1 MSDEFKNVIEEGI
14 RKLIPQQL
22 ALLATRAEELKLDIG
37 DKEYDRLKTAILSAK
52 GGSRSEMLFR
62 IGDDLIDNGENELA
76 LTILEEAL
84 KDSKGSEHELILHNS
99 YGLALYLNGRLNE
112 AIEILTKLLKKKI
125 GKELT
130 CMIKHYLGLSYFDS
144 GDYESAASNLKEA
157 AKEYN
162 GEKMYDAS
170 AQAMEDE
177 GRVYHEMAEY
187 EKALKVFGKAY
198 DYAKTNTLEKSLVRI
213 SALQGYALLELGRLR
228 PAANALEFSLQ
239 DKSNPVDTID
249 RMKFLAHI
257 YMLLGSSEKA
267 EVAYKEL
274 NKLAEMVGD
283 KEEMINAL
291 ELLGVHY
298 HSVDKYSEAKETLR
312 QSFSLR
318 VKFREETGIE
328 FPGSWEFCQLLE
340 KVNKMVEYINADY
353 SDKLGIKPHPAYDLN
368 EKVTQSMKRLI
379 ELLDMGIDEPSAY
392 TLKYSG
398 KNLKD
403 ATNDFQKEYIL
414 QILRTYEW
422 DKGPTSK
429 HLGVSTSNLY
439 HYLYKLDIER

>member
-1 MSDEFKNVIEEGI
+1 MSDDFKNAVEEGI
-14 RKLIPQQL
+14 RKLNPEQF
-22 ALLATRAEELKLDIG
+22 ALLTTRSEELKLGISVK
-37 DKEYDRLKTAILSAK
+37 DKKDLNAAIQKAK
-52 GGSRSEMLFR
+52 GINRSDLLFR
-62 IGDDLIDNGENELA
+62 IGDNLIDNGENEMA
-76 LTILEEAL
+76 MTILEEAMQ
-84 KDSKGSEHELILHNS
+84 DSKGSEHELFLHNS
-99 YGLALYLNGRLNE
+99 FGLALYLNGRLNE
-112 AIEILTKLLKKKI
+112 AIEILMKLLKKKI
-125 GKELT
+125 GKELRCT
-130 CMIKHYLGLSYFDS
+130 IHHYLGLSYFDI
-144 GDYESAASNLKEA
+144 GDFESAASNLKEA

-162 GEKMYDAS
+162 EEKMFEVS
-170 AQAMEDE
+170 AQAMADE
-177 GRVYHEMAEY
+177 GRVYHEQGEY
-187 EKALKVFGKAY
+187 EKALKIFGIAY
-198 DYAKTNTLEKSLVRI
+198 EYAKKNTLEKSLVRI
-213 SALQGYALLELGRLR
+213 SALQGFALLELGRLR
-228 PAANALEFSLQ
+228 PAADALEFSLE
-239 DKSNPVDTID
+239 DKSNPYETID
-249 RMKFLAHI
+249 RMKSLAQI
-257 YMLLGSSEKA
+257 YTLLGSFEKT

-291 ELLGVHY
+291 DLLGVHY
-298 HSVDKYSEAKETLR
+298 QSVDKYSEAKETLR

-318 VKFREETGIE
+318 VKFLEETGIE

-353 SDKLGIKPHPAYDLN
+353 SNKLGIKPHPAYDLN

-379 ELLDMGIDEPSAY
+379 ELLDLGIDEPSAY

-403 ATNDFQKEYIL
+403 ATNDFQKEYIV
-414 QILRTYEW
+414 QILRMYEW

>member
-1 MSDEFKNVIEEGI
+1 MNGEFKNVIEEGI
-14 RKLIPQQL
+14 RKLTPQQL

-37 DKEYDRLKTAILSAK
+37 DKEYERLKIAILSAK
-52 GGSRSEMLFR
+52 AGSRSELLFR
-62 IGDDLIDNGENELA
+62 IGDDLVDNGENEMA
-76 LTILEEAL
+76 LTILEEAI
-84 KDSKGSEHELILHNS
+84 KDSKGSEHELFLHKS
-99 YGLALYLNGRLNE
+99 FGLALYLNGRLNE
-112 AIEILTKLLKKKI
+112 AIENLTKLLKKKI
-125 GKELT
+125 GKELKCT
-130 CMIKHYLGLSYFDS
+130 IQHYLGLSYFDS
-144 GDYESAASNLKEA
+144 GDFESATSNLKEA

-162 GEKMYDAS
+162 DEKMYEAS
-170 AQAMEDE
+170 AQAMEDG
-177 GRVYHEMAEY
+177 GRVYHEMGEY
-187 EKALKVFGKAY
+187 EKALKIFGKAFE
-198 DYAKTNTLEKSLVRI
+198 YAKEKTLEKSLARI
-213 SALQGYALLELGRLR
+213 STLRGYALLELGRLR
-228 PAANALEFSLQ
+228 SAADALEFSLE
-239 DKSNPVDTID
+239 DKSNPVETID
-249 RMKFLAHI
+249 RLKFLAQI
-257 YMLLGSSEKA
+257 FMLLGSFEKA
-267 EVAYKEL
+267 EIVYKEL

-283 KEEMINAL
+283 KEEMIIAL

-298 HSVDKYSEAKETLR
+298 QSVGKYSEAKETLR
-312 QSFSLR
+312 QSFSFR

-328 FPGSWEFCQLLE
+328 FPGSWEFCRLLE

-379 ELLDMGIDEPSAY
+379 ELLDLGIDEPSAY

-403 ATNDFQKEYIL
+403 ATNDFQKEYIV
-414 QILRTYEW
+414 QILRMYEW

>member
-1 MSDEFKNVIEEGI
+1 MSDKFKNAIEEGI

-22 ALLATRAEELKLDIG
+22 ALLTTRAEELKLDIG
-37 DKEYDRLKTAILSAK
+37 DKEYERLKTAILSAK
-52 GGSRSEMLFR
+52 SGSRSELLFR
-62 IGDDLIDNGENELA
+62 IGDDLIDNGENEMA

-84 KDSKGSEHELILHNS
+84 KDSKGSEHELILHKS
-99 YGLALYLNGRLNE
+99 FGLALYLNGRLNE
-112 AIEILTKLLKKKI
+112 AIENLTKLLKKKI
-125 GKELT
+125 DKELKCT
-130 CMIKHYLGLSYFDS
+130 IQHYLGLSYFDN
-144 GDYESAASNLKEA
+144 GDFENATRNLKEA

-162 GEKMYDAS
+162 DEKMFEAS

-177 GRVYHEMAEY
+177 GRVYHEKGEY
-187 EKALKVFGKAY
+187 EKALKILRKAY
-198 DYAKTNTLEKSLVRI
+198 EYAKEKTLEKSMLRI
-213 SALQGYALLELGRLR
+213 SALQGYALLKLGRLR
-228 PAANALEFSLQ
+228 SAADALEFSLE

-249 RMKFLAHI
+249 RMKFLAQI
-257 YMLLGSSEKA
+257 FMLLGSYEKA
-267 EVAYKEL
+267 EITYKEL
-274 NKLAEMVGD
+274 NNLAEMIGD

-298 HSVDKYSEAKETLR
+298 QSVDKYSEAKETLR
-312 QSFSLR
+312 LSFSLR
-318 VKFREETGIE
+318 VKFLEETGIE

-353 SDKLGIKPHPAYDLN
+353 SNKLGIKPHPAYDLN

-379 ELLDMGIDEPSAY
+379 ELLDLGIDEPSAY

-403 ATNDFQKEYIL
+403 ATNDFQKEYIV
-414 QILRTYEW
+414 QILRMYEW

>member
-1 MSDEFKNVIEEGI
+1 MSDKFKDVIEDGFT
-14 RKLIPQQL
+14 KLIPQQL

-37 DKEYDRLKTAILSAK
+37 DKEYERLKTAILNAK
-52 GGSRSEMLFR
+52 GGSRSELLFR
-62 IGDDLIDNGENELA
+62 IGDDLIDNGENEIA
-76 LTILEEAL
+76 LTILEEAI
-84 KDSKGSEHELILHNS
+84 KDSKGSEYELNLHKS
-99 YGLALYLNGRLNE
+99 FGLALYLNGRLNE
-112 AIEILTKLLKKKI
+112 AIEILTKLLKMKI
-125 GKELT
+125 GKELKCT
-130 CMIKHYLGLSYFDS
+130 IQNYLGLSYFDS
-144 GDYESAASNLKEA
+144 GDFENAASNLKEA

-162 GEKMYDAS
+162 DEKMYEES

-177 GRVYHEMAEY
+177 GRVYHEKGEY
-187 EKALKVFGKAY
+187 EKALKILGKAY
-198 DYAKTNTLEKSLVRI
+198 AYAKAKTLEKSLVRI

-228 PAANALEFSLQ
+228 PAANALEFSLE

-249 RMKFLAHI
+249 RMKFLAQI
-257 YMLLGSSEKA
+257 YKLLGSYEKA

-274 NKLAEMVGD
+274 NKLAELVGD

-298 HSVDKYSEAKETLR
+298 QSVDKYSEAKETLR

-403 ATNDFQKEYIL
+403 ATNDFQKEYIV
-414 QILRTYEW
+414 QILRMYEW

>member
-1 MSDEFKNVIEEGI
+1 MSDEFRNIFEEGI
-14 RKLIPQQL
+14 RKLNPQQL
-22 ALLATRAEELKLDIG
+22 ALLTTRAEELKLDMG
-37 DKEYDRLKTAILSAK
+37 DKEFDRLNTAILSAK
-52 GGSRSEMLFR
+52 GGSRSELLFR
-62 IGDDLIDNGENELA
+62 IGDDLIDNGENEIA
-76 LTILEEAL
+76 LTILEEAI
-84 KDSKGSEHELILHNS
+84 KDSKGREHELILHS
-99 YGLALYLNGRLNE
+99 SFGLALYLNGRLNE
-112 AIEILTKLLKKKI
+112 AIEILTKLLRKEI
-125 GKELT
+125 GKDLKCT
-130 CMIKHYLGLSYFDS
+130 IQHYLGLSYFDS
-144 GDYESAASNLKEA
+144 GDFENASSNLKEA

-162 GEKMYDAS
+162 GAKMYESS

-177 GRVYHEMAEY
+177 GRVYHEKGEY
-187 EKALKVFGKAY
+187 EKALKIFGKAY
-198 DYAKTNTLEKSLVRI
+198 EYAKAKTLEKSMVRI
-213 SALQGYALLELGRLR
+213 SALRGYALFELGKLR
-228 PAANALEFSLQ
+228 SAADALEFSLE

-249 RMKFLAHI
+249 RMKFLAQI
-257 YMLLGSSEKA
+257 FTLLGSSGKA

-274 NKLAEMVGD
+274 NKLAELVGD

-298 HSVDKYSEAKETLR
+298 HSVDKYLEAKETLR

-318 VKFREETGIE
+318 VKFQEETGIE
-328 FPGSWEFCQLLE
+328 FPGSWELCQLLE
-340 KVNKMVEYINADY
+340 KVNRMVEYINADY

-403 ATNDFQKEYIL
+403 ATNDFQKEYIV
-414 QILRTYEW
+414 QILRMYEW

>member
-1 MSDEFKNVIEEGI
+1 MSDEFKNVIEKGI

-37 DKEYDRLKTAILSAK
+37 DKEYERLKTAILSAK
-52 GGSRSEMLFR
+52 SGSRSELLFR
-62 IGDDLIDNGENELA
+62 IGDDLIDNGENEMA

-84 KDSKGSEHELILHNS
+84 KDSKGSEHELILHKS
-99 YGLALYLNGRLNE
+99 FGLALYLNGRLNE
-112 AIEILTKLLKKKI
+112 AIENLTKLLKKKI
-125 GKELT
+125 DKELKCT
-130 CMIKHYLGLSYFDS
+130 IQHYLGLSYFDN
-144 GDYESAASNLKEA
+144 GDFENATRNLKEA

-162 GEKMYDAS
+162 DEKMFEAS

-177 GRVYHEMAEY
+177 GRVYHEKGEY
-187 EKALKVFGKAY
+187 EKALKILRKAY
-198 DYAKTNTLEKSLVRI
+198 EYAKEKTLEKSMLRI
-213 SALQGYALLELGRLR
+213 SALQGYTLLKLGRLR
-228 PAANALEFSLQ
+228 SAADALEFSLE

-249 RMKFLAHI
+249 RMKVLAQI
-257 YMLLGSSEKA
+257 FMLLGSYEKA
-267 EVAYKEL
+267 EITYKEL
-274 NKLAEMVGD
+274 NNLAEMLGD

-298 HSVDKYSEAKETLR
+298 QSVDKYSEAKETLR

-318 VKFREETGIE
+318 VKFLEETGIE

-353 SDKLGIKPHPAYDLN
+353 SNKLGIKPHPAYDLN

-379 ELLDMGIDEPSAY
+379 ELLDLGIDEPSAY

-403 ATNDFQKEYIL
+403 ATNDFQKEYIV
-414 QILRTYEW
+414 QILRMYEW